1 MAYSDF
7 TLEQVRTTF
16 GLRVSENPD
25 LFVNAKEL
33 TPSDWLATYLRGSV
47 PLARAMNTEKARSEL
62 IIAPVLTELR
72 LRFPELCSL
81 FSGVELN
88 ADLARGLRGYC
99 DFIVAKSPV
108 QHLLDAPL
116 LLVAA
121 AKNVDLATGYGQC
134 AAGMI
139 GAQYFNDMKGRS
151 LGAIFGAVTTGE
163 NWVFVKLESTN
174 LTLDMQAYSID
185 RVAKI
190 LGILRDMVGG

>member
-7 TLEQVRTTF
+7 TLDQVRTTF
-16 GLRVSENPD
+16 GLKVSEHPD
-25 LFVNAKEL
+25 LFASAKDL

-47 PLARAMNTEKARSEL
+47 PLARAINTEKARSEM
-62 IIAPVLTELR
+62 IIAPVLTEIR
-72 LRFPELCSL
+72 LRYPELCSL
-81 FSGVELN
+81 FSGAELN
-88 ADLARGLRGYC
+88 ADPDRGLRGFC
-99 DFIVAKSPV
+99 DFIIAKSAV

-116 LLVAA
+116 LMVAE

-134 AAGMI
+134 AAGMVGVQI
-139 GAQYFNDMKGRS
+139 FNEAKGRPI
-151 LGAIFGAVTTGE
+151 GTTFGAVSTGE
-163 NWVFVKLESTN
+163 NWAFIKLESTN